1 MENMDKASFII
12 GLAVGLILGTL
23 LGLVLEAAT
32 LII

>member
-12 GLAVGLILGTL
+12 GLAAGLILGTL